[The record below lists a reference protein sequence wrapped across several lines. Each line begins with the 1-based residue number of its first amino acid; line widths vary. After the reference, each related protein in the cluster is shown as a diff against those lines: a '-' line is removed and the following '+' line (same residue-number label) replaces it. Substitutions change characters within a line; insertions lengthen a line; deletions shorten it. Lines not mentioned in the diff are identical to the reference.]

1 MSWLPEGRSLANFD
15 LVPAVGTTTLDRCTQ
30 QRRMHRAEV
39 IFACVTPGSKHKHKT
54 QGRTAPA
61 SSPVTGARL
70 NYGKYLRRKYIAVA
84 RCMSARQALLHFLAA
99 ACVCPLQGVNLPSTS
114 FITATRP
121 RGAATW
127 PRAEACGVGTPSRSK
142 CPPRVRAE
150 VWSEGKINGA
160 RGQEQALFQCLL
172 AGARWE
178 AKEAAQMIQESFG
191 ATGRSRLQVFSVDI
205 DGILANIDARIKRV
219 ACVFANVGDSADVQ
233 AAQHAG
239 VRVQVRQNQWL
250 SPIT

>member
-1 MSWLPEGRSLANFD
+1 
-15 LVPAVGTTTLDRCTQ
+15 
-30 QRRMHRAEV
+30 
-39 IFACVTPGSKHKHKT
+39 
-54 QGRTAPA
+54 
-61 SSPVTGARL
+61 
-70 NYGKYLRRKYIAVA
+70 
-84 RCMSARQALLHFLAA
+84 MSARQALLHLLAA
-99 ACVCPLQGVNLPSTS
+99 ACVCPLQGEVHLPS
-114 FITATRP
+114 FITAPRP
-121 RGAATW
+121 RGAAAR
-127 PRAEACGVGTPSRSK
+127 PRVEACGVGSPSRSK

-150 VWSEGKINGA
+150 VRSEGKINGA

-219 ACVFANVGDSADVQ
+219 TCVVANVGDSADVQ